1 MIIKKIVHNKDL
13 NCQEAINRVF
23 SLTWPTSMQIYWNKK
38 KRLHN
43 KRVQLPQDCLGTPT
57 WPPFHCFRNTNM
69 AAVTSC
75 QNALYYLKHDSGFEP
90 RTTEEHSERDA
101 NPKPPARDCPKCR
114 PLGHATTDVL
124 GASLSR
130 MVTIFKLLA

>member
-1 MIIKKIVHNKDL
+1 
-13 NCQEAINRVF
+13 
-23 SLTWPTSMQIYWNKK
+23 
-38 KRLHN
+38 
-43 KRVQLPQDCLGTPT
+43 
-57 WPPFHCFRNTNM
+57 M

-75 QNALYYLKHDSGFEP
+75 ENARLFKKHDPGFEP

-101 NPKPPARDCPKCR
+101 NPKPPARDCPKGR